1 MLHRRMSL
9 NCQGAKSAAPR
20 NYALVTRFA
29 ESRKAFE
36 DFEVSTQQELKAGVA
51 HWIGVK
57 LLVAAG
63 CETVNPSQTEPS

>member
-1 MLHRRMSL
+1 MM
-9 NCQGAKSAAPR
+9 
-20 NYALVTRFA
+20 RFA